1 MNIDFHYGVIYL
13 LGRLAGLEKPDAET
27 VAHAGQYVD
36 DSTVSGMLEFEG
48 GESYE
53 RFASAHKMF
62 DYMNINNTS
71 DKRIWAPFHFL
82 PAGEGSTLE
91 DKSICKPDSTIA
103 REMVAH
109 AIDNR
114 GAENALHRLGITLHV
129 YIDTWAHQNFSGTIS
144 DHNVVKSLTSDDYTP
159 ETWAGKLKQ
168 FLDGVVHTAQTGF
181 LDHVVK
187 LGHGAALH
195 FPDQPW
201 AKWEYENGHGLKFKR
216 DNLLIFMDAADMA
229 YRAIKGF
236 RSGNNAYTTEAGL
249 PAGAK
254 AALAALLESNRS
266 DDPIERL
273 HVLTTA
279 FANGSVPGFSEDIP
293 AYVAKGTG
301 SWKDAA
307 TGIIDADADGEKK
320 PLWSERFE
328 QSDYRKFHDAI
339 KEHRFVVTQLILP
352 KHGVR
357 LA

>member
-13 LGRLAGLEKPDAET
+13 LARLAGLEKPDAET

-36 DSTVSGMLEFEG
+36 DATVGGMLEFAG

-82 PAGEGSTLE
+82 PAGEGNTLE
-91 DKSICKPDSTIA
+91 EKSICKPDSAVA
-103 REMVAH
+103 RDMVAH
-109 AIDNR
+109 TIENR
-114 GAENALHRLGITLHV
+114 NAENALHRLGITLHV
-129 YIDTWAHQNFSGTIS
+129 YVDTWAHQNFSGTIS
-144 DHNVVKSLTSDDYTP
+144 DHNVVKSLTSDDYSHEIWT
-159 ETWAGKLKQ
+159 GKLKQ
-168 FLDGVVHTAQTGF
+168 LLDGIVHTAQTDF

-195 FPDQPW
+195 FPDLPW

-216 DNLLIFMDAADMA
+216 DNLLIFMEAADMA

-236 RSGNNAYTTEAGL
+236 RSGNAEYAKEDGL
-249 PAGAK
+249 SPDVR
-254 AALAALLESNRS
+254 AALTSLLGSNRL
-266 DDPIERL
+266 DDPDERL

-279 FANGSVPGFSEDIP
+279 MANGSIPGFAENIP
-293 AYVAKGTG
+293 AYLSKGPG

-307 TGIIDADADGEKK
+307 TGITDADKDGDTR
-320 PLWSERFE
+320 PVWSEQFE

-339 KEHRFVVTQLILP
+339 KEHRFIVTQLILP
-352 KHGVR
+352 MHGVR

>member
-27 VAHAGQYVD
+27 VAHACQYVD
-36 DSTVSGMLEFEG
+36 DSTVSGVLEFEG

-62 DYMNINNTS
+62 DYMNIDNTS

-91 DKSICKPDSTIA
+91 DKSVCKPDSTIA
-103 REMVAH
+103 REMVTH
-109 AIDNR
+109 AIDSR

-144 DHNVVKSLTSDDYTP
+144 DHNVVRSLSSDDVTH
-159 ETWAGKLKQ
+159 ETWLGKLKQ
-168 FLDGVVHTAQTGF
+168 SLDDVVHTAQTGF

-187 LGHGAALH
+187 LGHGAALY

-216 DNLLIFMDAADMA
+216 DNLLIFMEAADMA

-236 RSGNNAYTTEAGL
+236 HSGDSAYAQQAGL
-249 PAGAK
+249 PPDVS
-254 AALAALLESNRS
+254 AALATLLGSNRS
-266 DDPIERL
+266 ADPVERL
-273 HVLTTA
+273 QVLTRA
-279 FANGSVPGFSEDIP
+279 FASGSVPGFAEDIP
-293 AYVAKGTG
+293 AYVSKGSG
-301 SWKDAA
+301 SWKDLA
-307 TGIIDADADGEKK
+307 TGITDADADGDRL
-320 PLWSERFE
+320 PTWCERFE

-352 KHGVR
+352 RHGVR